1 MFTYSKTAQLYD
13 MVRLFRL
20 LKMIGPLWPMPF
32 RHILFVPE
40 RKILSRRDLFM
51 HARIIV
57 VDDDK
62 DYMEILSRHLMDS
75 GYQNIQ
81 TEENPEKAAVLFEQ
95 GEVFD
100 IAIVD
105 MTMPEMD
112 GMALLEII
120 KNFSPETECIMVTA
134 VNEARVAVGCLKVGA
149 YDYLVKPISK
159 DELNMTIRRA
169 LERKRL
175 LDILEFDNR
184 PSLPGLIHEG
194 PFKHIITSSR
204 NMLKVM
210 KAAELH
216 ATGDVPVLITG
227 ESGTGKELLARAI
240 HNASPRAGK
249 PFTAVNMA
257 SLTGGLFDAE
267 FFGHTRG
274 AFTGAEKNREGYLEY
289 TSGGTLFLDEIGILP
304 VELQG
309 KLLRV
314 LQSGEYLKIGA
325 SDQQTANVRFVAAT
339 NENLSELIDRKL
351 FRKDLYYRLRG
362 SWLHIPPLRDRKDDI
377 PLLINHFIQKFCGI
391 ENKCTIEEKAIDL
404 LMGYHYP
411 GNVRELMAIIQSAVS
426 LARGR
431 AITPQLFPD
440 ELRTCKAAP
449 RITREHT
456 GSPVDVMATLAE
468 VEKNHILHVYE
479 STGCNKSETARR
491 LEIGLNTLRRKLQT
505 YGIK

>member
-1 MFTYSKTAQLYD
+1 MQT
-13 MVRLFRL
+13 
-20 LKMIGPLWPMPF
+20 
-32 RHILFVPE
+32 H
-40 RKILSRRDLFM
+40 
-51 HARIIV
+51 IIV
-57 VDDDK
+57 VDDDR
-62 DYMEILSRHLMDS
+62 DYLEILSRHLES
-75 GYQNIQ
+75 FGYRNIH
-81 TEENPEKAAVLFEQ
+81 TEENPKKAAVLFEQ

-112 GMALLEII
+112 GIALLEII
-120 KNFSPETECIMVTA
+120 KSFSPETECIMVTA
-134 VNEARVAVGCLKVGA
+134 VNEARVAVNCLKVGA

-159 DELNMTIRRA
+159 DELNLTLRRA

-175 LDILEFDNR
+175 LDILEFENK

-194 PFKHIITSSR
+194 PFKNIITCSR

-210 KAAELH
+210 KTAELH
-216 ATGDVPVLITG
+216 AAGDVPVLITG

-240 HNASPRAGK
+240 HNASPRSSK

-257 SLTGGLFDAE
+257 SLGSGIFDAE

-304 VELQG
+304 IELQG

-325 SDQQTANVRFVAAT
+325 SDQHTANVRFVAAT
-339 NENLSELIDRKL
+339 NEDLSRLIDRKL

-362 SWLHIPPLRDRKDDI
+362 SWLHIPPLRERKDDI
-377 PLLINHFIQKFCGI
+377 SLLINHFVQKFCGI
-391 ENKCTIEEKAIDL
+391 GNKCVIEDRTIDF
-404 LMGYHYP
+404 LMAYDYP
-411 GNVRELMAIIQSAVS
+411 GNVRELRAIIQSAVN
-426 LARGR
+426 LAQGR
-431 AITPQLFPD
+431 ALTPQLLPH
-440 ELRTCKAAP
+440 ELRTCKSTP
-449 RITREHT
+449 RTNHKH
-456 GSPVDVMATLAE
+456 PVDLDNDMLSLYE
-468 VEKNHILHVYE
+468 IEKNHILKVYKT
-479 STGCNKSETARR
+479 TGCNKSETARR
-491 LEIGLNTLRRKLQT
+491 LEIGLNTLRRKLQS